1 MTIVR
6 LNTFYF
12 DFRNAPTPLEIDI
25 HKWFRSQGV
34 KDGEAE
40 VINHGNYR
48 KRVALKLRQSETFIK
63 LLDRFSERGVTY
75 CKDAILYE
83 IPYFA
88 INLRKSLPRPI
99 SPSLS
104 LFSQYGKILSNKW
117 DETNHTLDEYIKATH
132 RQTMVIEMELERNIP
147 SFIYIEGEKLKINY
161 LGQP

>member
-40 VINHGNYR
+40 VINNGNYR

-104 LFSQYGKILSNKW
+104 LFFLSMVKFYLISG
-117 DETNHTLDEYIKATH
+117 TKRIICSMSISKAPTD
-132 RQTMVIEMELERNIP
+132 
-147 SFIYIEGEKLKINY
+147 KLW
-161 LGQP
+161 